1 MANLKIEL
9 VKSVNGRLKKHIA
22 TANSMG
28 LRRIGDISVQHDN
41 AQTRGKIAQIGYLLQ
56 VTEEK

>member
-28 LRRIGDISVQHDN
+28 LRRIGDISVQPDN
-41 AQTRGKIAQIGYLLQ
+41 AQTRGKSAQIGYLLQ

>member
-28 LRRIGDISVQHDN
+28 LRRIGDISVQPDN
-41 AQTRGKIAQIGYLLQ
+41 AQTRVKIAQIGYLLQ

>member
-1 MANLKIEL
+1 MAHLKIEL

-28 LRRIGDISVQHDN
+28 LRRIGDISVQPDN

>member
-28 LRRIGDISVQHDN
+28 LRRIGDTTVQPDN
-41 AQTRGKIAQIGYLLQ
+41 AQTRGKIAKIGYLLQ
-56 VTEEK
+56 VEEEN

>member
-28 LRRIGDISVQHDN
+28 LRRIGDISVQPYN
-41 AQTRGKIAQIGYLLQ
+41 AQTRGKIAQIGYLLH
-56 VTEEK
+56 VTEKK

>member
-28 LRRIGDISVQHDN
+28 LRRIGDISVQPDH

>member
-9 VKSVNGRLKKHIA
+9 VKSLNGSMKKHIA

-28 LRRIGDISVQHDN
+28 LRKIGDNTVQPDN
-41 AQTRGKIAQIGYLLQ
+41 AQTRGKVAQIGYLLQ

>member
-9 VKSVNGRLKKHIA
+9 VKSLNGRLKKHIA

-28 LRRIGDISVQHDN
+28 LRKIGDNTVQPDN
-41 AQTRGKIAQIGYLLQ
+41 AQTRGKVGQIGCLLQ

>member
-28 LRRIGDISVQHDN
+28 LRRIGDISVQPDN

-56 VTEEK
+56 VTEVE

>member
-28 LRRIGDISVQHDN
+28 LRRIGDISVQPDN
-41 AQTRGKIAQIGYLLQ
+41 SQTRGKIAQIGYLLQ